1 MRIITGKFKRN
12 QLFTVPGKTTRPTTD
27 FIKEVIFS
35 VLDNCTGKKVLD
47 LFSGSG
53 NLALEALSQGASHVE
68 MVDMADKAIKTI
80 KRNVEKLGCSD
91 QCRIARKRVSSYL
104 AGCTDHFDLIFL
116 DPPYQKNLVNRT
128 VELIVE
134 NEIITIDGTVV
145 VEHSPKEKL
154 DAKWQKFVTFT
165 KSTSTT
171 QISILHMEEF

>member
-12 QLFTVPGKTTRPTTD
+12 QLFSVPGNSTRPTTD

-53 NLALEALSQGASHVE
+53 NLALEALSQGASHVV
-68 MVDMADKAIKTI
+68 MVEMADKAIKTI
-80 KRNVEKLGCSD
+80 KRNVEKLDCSD

-104 AGCTDHFDLIFL
+104 TGCTDQFDLIFL
-116 DPPYQKNLVNRT
+116 DPPYQKNLVNST
-128 VELIVE
+128 VEMIVE
-134 NEIITIDGTVV
+134 KEIITAGGTIV

-154 DAKWQKFVTFT
+154 DAPWLRYVTFT

-171 QISILHMEEF
+171 QISILHMEKL